1 MLKVNNNSNNELEI
15 IYNNITLIK
24 HSTEKPAF
32 SLGKARI
39 QWKCIVATSIYLII
53 LQRDYP

>member
-32 SLGKARI
+32 FHWERPGFNGNVSW
-39 QWKCIVATSIYLII
+39 Q
-53 LQRDYP
+53 LQYI